1 MSGDQSALSLLV
13 NAAENRDAPRGQ
25 RESNGAIHRSL
36 AETLRSR
43 GLASDGGPS
52 LEEQMLLQQQQS
64 QSSYGGQ
71 GNLLLLSQLRD
82 QNMLL
87 SHLGQ
92 QQQLASLL
100 GLGGGSSQSP
110 DVRQLLAAQ
119 LRQSQAQQQLTN
131 ADLLALRSGAIPG
144 LSNFFGGNGF
154 GGQSNG
160 SFPVGGGFGAGQSG
174 FGGSA
179 AAPSLS
185 SEIENFERRQ
195 RLLAQARGSASPA
208 IARPETSAPLPA
220 VESAAEQRPVSRVDT
235 SQNGRF
241 KHTQSPVAE
250 VATAPETNKD
260 ELEKTPGSVI
270 VPCRARGMPMDH
282 NFKVRFP
289 LSLFFTCCLCKTS
302 NIQESFRP
310 LFLLFQRMLSMEK
323 N

>member
-1 MSGDQSALSLLV
+1 MNHSGRVPGQSISGDQSALSLLV

-25 RESNGAIHRSL
+25 RESNGAMQRSL

-43 GLASDGGPS
+43 GLASEGGPS
-52 LEEQMLLQQQQS
+52 LEEQLLMQQQS
-64 QSSYGGQ
+64 QNSYGGGQ

-100 GLGGGSSQSP
+100 GLGGGSNQSP

-144 LSNFFGGNGF
+144 LSNFFGGSGF
-154 GGQSNG
+154 GGQG
-160 SFPVGGGFGAGQSG
+160 SGVFPPGGGYGSGQSG

-179 AAPSLS
+179 GAPSLS
-185 SEIENFERRQ
+185 SEIENLQRLEEFERRQ
-195 RLLAQARGSASPA
+195 RLLAQARGSTSPA
-208 IARPETSAPLPA
+208 VARPEPSAPPPI
-220 VESAAEQRPVSRVDT
+220 VESASAEQHPSSRADA

-241 KHTQSPVAE
+241 KPAQSPVVEAA
-250 VATAPETNKD
+250 VAPEASKD
-260 ELEKTPGSVI
+260 ELEKAPGSVI

-282 NFKVRFP
+282 NFKVCTIR
-289 LSLFFTCCLCKTS
+289 
-302 NIQESFRP
+302 
-310 LFLLFQRMLSMEK
+310 LFLF
-323 N
+323 